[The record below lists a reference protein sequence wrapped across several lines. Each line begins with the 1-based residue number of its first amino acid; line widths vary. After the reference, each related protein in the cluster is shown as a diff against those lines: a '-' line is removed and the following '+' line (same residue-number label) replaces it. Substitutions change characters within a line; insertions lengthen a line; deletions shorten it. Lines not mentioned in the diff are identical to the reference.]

1 MEMTMWW
8 ITVLF
13 GFLLLVA
20 PVAHADEAY
29 PARPVRIVVAF
40 PAGGSVDIVAR
51 LAAQELAKRLGQSF
65 VVENRS
71 GGGGVVGTDAVTKSA
86 PDGYT
91 LLMAGATPIV
101 SAPALNSSMP
111 FDPSKDLSTI
121 TLIALQANMLIV
133 HPSLPVRTVQ
143 DFIAHARA
151 HPGALS
157 YGSAGIGSAQH
168 LSGEA
173 FALRTGVQMVHVPY
187 RGGAPAL
194 SDLIGGQIQVMF
206 ETIPTALQAVR
217 ANQARAVA
225 VTTINRSPAMPE
237 LPTIAESGLP
247 GYEMRAWLGMLG
259 PRGMPQP
266 VIALLDR
273 HLREIAETPE
283 IKAKLV
289 DLGLEVVPSTPASFR
304 TFLDDELAANRA
316 LVQAAKIT
324 LD

>member
-1 MEMTMWW
+1 
-8 ITVLF
+8 
-13 GFLLLVA
+13 
-20 PVAHADEAY
+20 
-29 PARPVRIVVAF
+29 
-40 PAGGSVDIVAR
+40 
-51 LAAQELAKRLGQSF
+51 
-65 VVENRS
+65 
-71 GGGGVVGTDAVTKSA
+71 
-86 PDGYT
+86 
-91 LLMAGATPIV
+91 
-101 SAPALNSSMP
+101 
-111 FDPSKDLSTI
+111 
-121 TLIALQANMLIV
+121 MLIV

-217 ANQARAVA
+217 ANQVRAVA

-259 PRGMPQP
+259 PRGVPQP
-266 VIALLDR
+266 VIALLDS

-304 TFLDDELAANRA
+304 TFLDHELAANRA

-324 LD
+324 LN